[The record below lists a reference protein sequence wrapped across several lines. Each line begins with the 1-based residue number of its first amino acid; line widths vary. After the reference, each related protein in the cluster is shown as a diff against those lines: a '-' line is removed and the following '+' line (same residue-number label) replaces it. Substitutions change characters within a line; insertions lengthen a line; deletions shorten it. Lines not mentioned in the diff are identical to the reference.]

1 MTVLMLTPFQ
11 GSWGSRFA
19 TVEHYSDTETMQLLT
34 AVAQGLSIVAF
45 AWYGTSAL
53 RSAVMAAEFER
64 YGLAR
69 LRVLTA
75 TLQIVGSLAL
85 LAGYVFR
92 PLLLLSAGG
101 FTAMM
106 LLAVLVRIR
115 IRDPIAAIVPAFV
128 LMCLNLFLVVYAT

>member
-1 MTVLMLTPFQ
+1 MLTPFQ
-11 GSWGSRFA
+11 GSWESRSA

-75 TLQIVGSLAL
+75 TLQIAGSVGL
-85 LAGYVFR
+85 LVGYFFR

-101 FTAMM
+101 FAVMM
-106 LLAVLVRIR
+106 MLAVLLRMR
-115 IRDPIAAIVPAFV
+115 IRDPVFMMIPAFV